1 MSTDADTITDEQ
13 VAAIADRMVE
23 EGKRVSPVTIWS
35 EVRGGSLVAIVAAL
49 QRWREAREDKTL
61 ELQLQTGLPG
71 SLAETVMS
79 AASRIWTASQ
89 ETAEQAFNQRLTVM
103 GQHLESAFAD
113 RDEAHAE
120 YQKMFE
126 EVEAQRERLDALTN
140 ALSAAEQTA
149 AQLGSELAAATSRA
163 EAAEAR
169 VEELAQRV
177 SIDEA
182 SLEATKISLDEE
194 RARKSRRWV
203 RPVRRNRRKRKGGRR
218 SRARPQRGPS
228 RLRRV

>member
-89 ETAEQAFNQRLTVM
+89 ETAEQAFN
-103 GQHLESAFAD
+103 
-113 RDEAHAE
+113 
-120 YQKMFE
+120 
-126 EVEAQRERLDALTN
+126 
-140 ALSAAEQTA
+140 
-149 AQLGSELAAATSRA
+149 
-163 EAAEAR
+163 
-169 VEELAQRV
+169 
-177 SIDEA
+177 
-182 SLEATKISLDEE
+182 
-194 RARKSRRWV
+194 
-203 RPVRRNRRKRKGGRR
+203 
-218 SRARPQRGPS
+218 
-228 RLRRV
+228 